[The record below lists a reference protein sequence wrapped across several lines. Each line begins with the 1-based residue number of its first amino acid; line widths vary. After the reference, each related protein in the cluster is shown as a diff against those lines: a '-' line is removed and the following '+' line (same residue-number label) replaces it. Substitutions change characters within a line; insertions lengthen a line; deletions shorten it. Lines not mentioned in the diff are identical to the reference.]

1 MVQLTVQDQCVEPSV
16 QQPGRVFRSVVV
28 LGSPRNKCNG
38 SGICMVMS
46 ARVPTADW
54 PCPHL
59 KADLFLETQDV
70 LCIRFY
76 RKSEH
81 AARVG
86 HLFGGK
92 LFQVQ
97 DRYRLPRHVQKSLGR
112 QEPVI
117 VAPGSYTVVESKN
130 FWLLKINI

>member
-1 MVQLTVQDQCVEPSV
+1 MVQLTVQDQRVGLFA
-16 QQPGRVFRSVVV
+16 QQPGRVLRSVVV

-46 ARVPTADW
+46 ARVSTADW

-59 KADLFLETQDV
+59 KADLFLETQGI
-70 LCIRFY
+70 LCIRFH
-76 RKSEH
+76 RKSHH
-81 AARVG
+81 AAKVSHHFQG
-86 HLFGGK
+86 NLF
-92 LFQVQ
+92 LVQ
-97 DRYRLPRHVQKSLGR
+97 DHYQLPRHVQKNLGR

-117 VAPGSYTVVESKN
+117 IAPGTYQVTENKE